1 MANATRMARPQIRA
15 AMIRRRVLMP
25 RPKRY
30 AHHEPAADSAA
41 MAPRAAAGSQPRR
54 PSLAGYGARRMPA
67 PAQLTDAYAR
77 RLQDLLAE
85 LGRRHGVPGAVCGV
99 LSGEQTA
106 IVTWGVA
113 NAATGIEVTPD
124 TLFQLGSL
132 SKLYTTTLL
141 LQAQAAGLVSL
152 DEPVRAQLQEFSV
165 ADPGATI
172 EITLRHLV
180 THTSGIE
187 GDHLIDTGW
196 NDDALQRYVGTLA
209 GLGQIH
215 PPEET
220 YSFCNTGFGVAGR
233 LLEVATGDQFDRV
246 LRRRL
251 ARPLGCHAT
260 LTLPQ
265 HVLMH
270 RVAVGHVHAPGGV
283 ATRQQRWSLARSN
296 GPMGGIMAPAAD
308 VLAFARLH
316 VEDGQGP
323 DGSDLLVPAAI
334 AEMQEAQVETPIPGE
349 DQALGWTVRRWGPL
363 VCVGQDADTIGQRA
377 FLRVVPERRFAL
389 CVLTNSPPGAALARD
404 LIPRVAADLFD
415 VDASPV
421 VAPAAASPPDPE
433 RLRGAYE
440 RLHQRVEVSMDAH
453 SGGLVADAEPSGV
466 LGTLGVGPVRL
477 DLRPLDPE
485 AGAFL
490 ALDPRA
496 GIDEVVVF
504 AGPRDTADASG
515 IYIDGRLHRRSD

>member
-1 MANATRMARPQIRA
+1 
-15 AMIRRRVLMP
+15 
-25 RPKRY
+25 
-30 AHHEPAADSAA
+30 
-41 MAPRAAAGSQPRR
+41 
-54 PSLAGYGARRMPA
+54 MPA

-77 RLQDLLAE
+77 SLEDLLAE

-99 LSGEQTA
+99 LSGDRTTVA
-106 IVTWGVA
+106 TWGVA
-113 NAATGIEVTPD
+113 NAATGVEVTPD

-196 NDDALQRYVGTLA
+196 ND
-209 GLGQIH
+209 
-215 PPEET
+215 EET

-233 LLEVATGDQFDRV
+233 LLEVATGDHFDRV

-270 RVAVGHVHAPGGV
+270 RVAVGHVHAPGG
-283 ATRQQRWSLARSN
+283 AAARQHRWSLARSN
-296 GPMGGIMAPAAD
+296 GPMGGVMAPAAE

-316 VEDGQGP
+316 VEEGRGP

-334 AEMQEAQVETPIPGE
+334 AEMQEPQVESPLPGE

-363 VCVGQDADTIGQRA
+363 VCLGQDADTIGQRA
-377 FLRVVPERRFAL
+377 FLRVVPERLFAL
-389 CVLTNSPPGAALARD
+389 CVLTNSPPGAALARE
-404 LIPRVAADLFD
+404 LIPRVAADLLD

-421 VAPAAASPPDPE
+421 VAPAPASPPLDPE
-433 RLRGAYE
+433 RLRGGYE
-440 RLHQRVEVSMDAH
+440 RLHQRVEVSVEPDT
-453 SGGLVADAEPSGV
+453 GGLVADAEPSGV
-466 LGTLGVGPVRL
+466 LGALGIGPMRL
-477 DLRPLDPE
+477 ELRPLDAE
-485 AGAFL
+485 AGTFL

-496 GIDEVVVF
+496 GVDEVVVF
-504 AGPRDTADASG
+504 AWPGDADASG
-515 IYIDGRLHRRSD
+515 IYIDGRLHRQVD

>member
-1 MANATRMARPQIRA
+1 
-15 AMIRRRVLMP
+15 
-25 RPKRY
+25 
-30 AHHEPAADSAA
+30 
-41 MAPRAAAGSQPRR
+41 
-54 PSLAGYGARRMPA
+54 MPA
-67 PAQLTDAYAR
+67 PARLTDAYAR
-77 RLQDLLAE
+77 RLEDLLAE

-99 LSGEQTA
+99 LSGDETA
-106 IVTWGVA
+106 VATWGVA
-113 NAATGIEVTPD
+113 NTATGVEVTPD

-196 NDDALQRYVGTLA
+196 NDDALQRYVATLA

-233 LLEVATGDQFDRV
+233 LLEVATGDNFDRV

-260 LTLPQ
+260 LMLPQ

-270 RVAVGHVHAPGGV
+270 RVAVGHVHAPGGA

-316 VEDGQGP
+316 VEDGRGA

-363 VCVGQDADTIGQRA
+363 VCLGQDADTIGQRG
-377 FLRVVPERRFAL
+377 FLRVVPERHFAL
-389 CVLTNSPPGAALARD
+389 CVLTNSPPGAALTRD
-404 LIPRVAADLFD
+404 LIPRVAADLLD
-415 VDASPV
+415 VDASPMV
-421 VAPAAASPPDPE
+421 EPVAPAAAPPPDPD
-433 RLRGAYE
+433 RLHGAYE
-440 RLHQRVEVSMDAH
+440 RLHQRVEVSVDPD
-453 SGGLVADAEPSGV
+453 SERLVAHAEPSGV
-466 LGTLGVGPVRL
+466 LGTLGVGPMRL
-477 DLRPLDPE
+477 ELRPLDPD

-504 AGPRDTADASG
+504 AGLRDTDTNADASG
-515 IYIDGRLHRRSD
+515 IYIDGRLHRRAE